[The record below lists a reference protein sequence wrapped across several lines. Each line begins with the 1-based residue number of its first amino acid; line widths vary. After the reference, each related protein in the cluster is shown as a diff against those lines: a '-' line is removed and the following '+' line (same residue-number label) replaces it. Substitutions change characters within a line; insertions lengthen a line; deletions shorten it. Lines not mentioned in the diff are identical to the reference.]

1 MDIKDFSK
9 AIEDLKREKL
19 EEVFKEL
26 IGTNSMEV
34 IESLIEMGDIEISKE
49 KQGEKDIYHFVDYV
63 TEEVR
68 EIIIYFDEKKLQV
81 IVNII

>member
-9 AIEDLKREKL
+9 AIEDLKKEKL

-26 IGTNSMEV
+26 IGTNSVED
-34 IESLIEMGDIEISKE
+34 IKSLIELGDIEINKD

-68 EIIIYFDEKKLQV
+68 TIVIYFDEKKLQV

>member
-9 AIEDLKREKL
+9 VIEDLKRETFEEVL
-19 EEVFKEL
+19 EEF
-26 IGTNSMEV
+26 IGTGDEEA
-34 IESLIEMGDIEISKE
+34 IKGLIKLGDIEINKE
-49 KQGEKDIYHFVDYV
+49 KQGEKDIYHFVNNV

-68 EIIIYFDEKKLQV
+68 EIEIYFDEKKLQV

>member
-26 IGTNSMEV
+26 IGTNSVED
-34 IESLIEMGDIEISKE
+34 IKSLIELGDIEINKD
-49 KQGEKDIYHFVDYV
+49 KQGEKDIYHFVNKV
-63 TEEVR
+63 TEESR